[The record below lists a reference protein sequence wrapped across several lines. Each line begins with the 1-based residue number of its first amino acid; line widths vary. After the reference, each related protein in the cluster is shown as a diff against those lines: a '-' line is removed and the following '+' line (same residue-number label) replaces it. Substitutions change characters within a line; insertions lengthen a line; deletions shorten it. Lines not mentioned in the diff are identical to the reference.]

1 MRYDYII
8 VGAGIA
14 GLYAALNIPKN
25 KNVLIISKDPLWECN
40 TFYAQGGISTAKDRE
55 DIRVHIE
62 DTIKAGA
69 GLCDKEAVEILCS
82 NSILVINDLIERGF
96 EFDKDDEGNLLFTKE
111 AAHSTPRILHAGGDA
126 TGRRLHI
133 FLMKSVSH
141 KVLEGAV
148 VTDILCE
155 NDLVYG
161 VSVRYKGTLQNI
173 YAKNVIL
180 SSGGIGSLYE
190 YHTNAKTISAD
201 IHGIALEKG
210 IRLKD
215 MEFTQFHPTVF
226 IKSKKARKLLL
237 TEALRGEGAT
247 VVDEKRKRFLFDFDP
262 RGELAPR
269 DIVSRAIY
277 KYKQMGH
284 QVFLSFENFEE
295 SFFRHRFPTIY
306 KNFQELGFDVPKE
319 KVPISPAFHFMMG
332 GIEVDYYSKV
342 KGFKNLYAIGE
353 VACTGLHGAN
363 RLASNSLLE
372 ALVFAKRAAI
382 HSSRFIEEQ
391 KGLPFPS
398 VPVWDPGSATDSEEM
413 VVVTHNWDEI
423 RRFMWNYVGIVR
435 TNKRLQRAMS
445 RVRIIQEEIKEYYW
459 NFIVT
464 RDLLELRNLA
474 VVAELIIAC
483 ALLRKESRG
492 LHYNL
497 DYPNKDDEHWRRD
510 TVVWI

>member
-247 VVDEKRKRFLFDFDP
+247 VVDEKGKRFLFDFDP

-353 VACTGLHGAN
+353 VACSGVHGAN

-372 ALVFAKRAAI
+372 GLVFSKRAV
-382 HSSRFIEEQ
+382 E
-391 KGLPFPS
+391 
-398 VPVWDPGSATDSEEM
+398 DSLLQ
-413 VVVTHNWDEI
+413 EI
-423 RRFMWNYVGIVR
+423 DF
-435 TNKRLQRAMS
+435 
-445 RVRIIQEEIKEYYW
+445 KEKKFLI
-459 NFIVT
+459 NQT
-464 RDLLELRNLA
+464 LLVKN
-474 VVAELIIAC
+474 IDKKMKN
-483 ALLRKESRG
+483 LLRKTMWDKVGIIRNIKDLQEAADIIEDIEKKDIGRFLKLRVLTAKEIVKAALNRKESIG
-492 LHYNL
+492 AHYIEN
-497 DYPNKDDEHWRRD
+497 
-510 TVVWI
+510 